1 MRTAWVIAFVV
12 LLACS
17 KRDAADVA
25 APAGKVVEVAGTVSA
40 TRNGASR
47 KLAVADQIFSDETV
61 DTGSDGSVT
70 IELSHNHAR
79 WAMEPGQ
86 KKRVDESA
94 AWKLAEQSGS
104 AVAIDHA
111 TSAAGRNAE
120 RTAAET
126 QATAGA
132 TGGGAGAGSANGSV
146 QAVMPPQADVP
157 KPPEPPEP
165 PKPRQKGDAKGDIKG
180 DSYDGKA
187 LGQAPADGEA
197 PKHDVTA
204 LIDAH
209 YSEISACYVNRNE
222 KIVVTIHVVKGVAT
236 VEGKDGERKHCVD
249 AALAKIKLPKVDQTV
264 TITLGR

>member
-1 MRTAWVIAFVV
+1 MRKAVVIAFVV

-40 TRNGASR
+40 MRNGASR
-47 KLAVADQIFSDETV
+47 KLVVADQVFSDETV

-104 AVAIDHA
+104 AAAIDHA

-126 QATAGA
+126 QATAG
-132 TGGGAGAGSANGSV
+132 GGAGAGSANDSLK
-146 QAVMPPQADVP
+146 QDAVMAPQAAAP
-157 KPPEPPEP
+157 KPPEAHEP
-165 PKPRQKGDAKGDIKG
+165 AKPREKTAGKGSVQGDA
-180 DSYDGKA
+180 YA
-187 LGQAPADGEA
+187 TADTEA
-197 PKHDVTA
+197 PKTDVTA

-236 VEGKDGERKHCVD
+236 VEDKGEERKRCVD
-249 AALAKIKLPKVDQTV
+249 KALAKIKLPKVDQTV

>member
-47 KLAVADQIFSDETV
+47 KLAVADQLFSDETV

-94 AWKLAEQSGS
+94 AWKLAEQTGS

-126 QATAGA
+126 QATAGVSA
-132 TGGGAGAGSANGSV
+132 TGGGAAGSANGSLQ
-146 QAVMPPQADVP
+146 QAPQADPP
-157 KPPEPPEP
+157 KPPEPPKLPTSRE
-165 PKPRQKGDAKGDIKG
+165 KTAGKGSAQGDA
-180 DSYDGKA
+180 YA
-187 LGQAPADGEA
+187 TADTEA
-197 PKHDVTA
+197 PKPDVAA

-236 VEGKDGERKHCVD
+236 LEDKGAGAERRRCVD

>member
-1 MRTAWVIAFVV
+1 MRKAVIIAFVV

-40 TRNGASR
+40 TRNGATR
-47 KLAVADQIFSDETV
+47 TLAVADQVFSDETV

-104 AVAIDHA
+104 AVAVDHA

-120 RTAAET
+120 RQAAET
-126 QATAGA
+126 QATAGQAQA
-132 TGGGAGAGSANGSV
+132 TGGGAATPPTAPV
-146 QAVMPPQADVP
+146 QAVQGVQS
-157 KPPEPPEP
+157 EPPREKKGLAP
-165 PKPRQKGDAKGDIKG
+165 PKPHADA
-180 DSYDGKA
+180 
-187 LGQAPADGEA
+187 EA
-197 PKHDVTA
+197 AKDVNANAVTA
-204 LIDAH
+204 AAPDAATLIDAH
-209 YSEISACYVNRNE
+209 YSEISACYANRTA
-222 KIVVTIHVVKGVAT
+222 KLVLTIKV
-236 VEGKDGERKHCVD
+236 VEGKAAVEEKSAERKACVD
-249 AALAKIKLPKVDQTV
+249 AVLAKLKLPEVTQTV
-264 TITLGR
+264 MLTLAR

>member
-17 KRDAADVA
+17 KRDAVDVA

-47 KLAVADQIFSDETV
+47 KLAVADQVFSDETV

-94 AWKLAEQSGS
+94 AWKLAEQTGS
-104 AVAIDHA
+104 AVAVDHA

-132 TGGGAGAGSANGSV
+132 TGGGAGSSNGSV
-146 QAVMPPQADVP
+146 QQAVMPPQADVP
-157 KPPEPPEP
+157 KPPEPHAP
-165 PKPRQKGDAKGDIKG
+165 PTSREKTAGKGSVQGDR
-180 DSYDGKA
+180 Y
-187 LGQAPADGEA
+187 APADTEA
-197 PKHDVTA
+197 PKTDVTA

-236 VEGKDGERKHCVD
+236 VEDKGAERKRCVD
-249 AALAKIKLPKVDQTV
+249 TALAKIKLPKVDQTV

>member
-1 MRTAWVIAFVV
+1 MRKAVVIAFVV

-40 TRNGASR
+40 TRNGATR
-47 KLAVADQIFSDETV
+47 KLAVADQVFSDETV

-70 IELSHNHAR
+70 IELAHNHAR

-86 KKRVDESA
+86 HKRVDESA

-104 AVAIDHA
+104 AVAVDHA

-120 RTAAET
+120 RQAAET
-126 QATAGA
+126 QATAGQA
-132 TGGGAGAGSANGSV
+132 TGGGGGANHGAEPPTAPVQGV
-146 QAVMPPQADVP
+146 QAVQAA
-157 KPPEPPEP
+157 P
-165 PKPRQKGDAKGDIKG
+165 PKPKSGKDDQLDKGDQAGAAADTDELRQK
-180 DSYDGKA
+180 KA
-187 LGQAPADGEA
+187 AP
-197 PKHDVTA
+197 DVTS

-209 YSEISACYVNRNE
+209 YSEIAACYVNRNE
-222 KIVVTIHVVKGVAT
+222 KIAVTIKVVKGKAT
-236 VEGKDGERKHCVD
+236 VDEKGKDRKVCVD
-249 AALAKIKLPKVDQTV
+249 AVLAKLKLPEVTQTV